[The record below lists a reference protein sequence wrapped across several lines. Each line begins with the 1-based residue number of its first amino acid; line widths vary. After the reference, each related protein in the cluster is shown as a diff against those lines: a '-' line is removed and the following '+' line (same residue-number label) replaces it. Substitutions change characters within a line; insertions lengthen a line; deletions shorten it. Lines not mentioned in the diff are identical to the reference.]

1 MQFLILTFTLYFL
14 LIMTQKKLLLLLW
27 LMVLFCLPKH
37 TSAQNET
44 IETIGDVIL
53 VALPTTALG
62 TTLIKEDY
70 KGTLQ
75 LFGGMF
81 TNVAITHGL
90 KVTVN
95 KPRPDRSDNRSFPS
109 GHTSIS
115 FQGASFIQKRYG
127 WKLGIPAYA
136 LAGFAGYSRIQAN
149 KHDGWDVLA
158 GAIIGIGS
166 TYIFTTPYQKEHM
179 ELSFQSGKGQY
190 LLGLVYKL

>member
-1 MQFLILTFTLYFL
+1 MPTTSIRL
-14 LIMTQKKLLLLLW
+14 LFCLLLLCSSFKQLY
-27 LMVLFCLPKH
+27 
-37 TSAQNET
+37 AQKKT

-62 TTLIKEDY
+62 STLVKEDY

-75 LFGGMF
+75 LFEGMF

-90 KVTVN
+90 KITVN
-95 KPRPDRSDNRSFPS
+95 KPRPDHSDNRSFPS

-115 FQGASFIQKRYG
+115 FQGASFIQRRYG
-127 WKLGIPAYA
+127 WKYGIPAYA
-136 LAGFAGYSRIQAN
+136 LAGFAGYSRIHAN

-166 TYIFTTPYQKEHM
+166 TYIFTTPYQKKQV
-179 ELSFQSGKGQY
+179 ELSFESSDSQY
-190 LLGLVYKL
+190 LLGVVYKL